1 MFYGD
6 HVQYPMDSKFPS
18 LLLPKNFLAE
28 LIKLH
33 LLRNLVA
40 DMLRF

>member
-6 HVQYPMDSKFPS
+6 HVQYPMDSKFSS

-33 LLRNLVA
+33 LRNLVA